1 VPEATHP
8 VQVIRFGV
16 FEVDLRAGE
25 LRKQGLKIRLQEK
38 PFQILAVLL
47 GHPSE
52 VVTRDELRQRL
63 WAADTFVDFD
73 HGLNTAINRLRESLG
88 DSAENP
94 RFIETLPRHGYR
106 FIFPLSGQ
114 TQEDVTRPVT
124 PAKREKSR
132 RTILPAEYPNGGP
145 PAEAVV
151 SGGGEA
157 LAALRHGPS
166 RGQKGVAVRVNARR
180 RPGWFVPWGLSVAV
194 LLLAVFLAFAY
205 FRTSPVPAPAVSSSI
220 LPPEGASHVFEPE
233 AGGPV
238 LSPDGSLL
246 LFPARDVSGEER
258 LWLRSLDSLTAR
270 PLEETENASFP
281 FWSPDSRSVGFF
293 VPGKLKKVAIFGG
306 PPQVIC
312 DALNGRGGT
321 WNSKGMII
329 FSANELG
336 GLALVPARGG
346 TPTPLE
352 LSIKTHRNYSQRWP
366 AFLPDGIH
374 FLYWEGTPRDLEPVA
389 SPSGIY
395 VGSIYGKEQE
405 FLLQADSD
413 ALYVPPGFL
422 LFMRNGILL
431 AQRFDASHLKLVGEA
446 SPVAGPVAN
455 PEHFRLGHFSVSRT
469 GFLVY
474 QSAKDRQTDVHWLD
488 AQGRETGIVDGPSNI
503 DWVRLSPDG
512 KTLAET
518 VRDPQSN
525 NLDIWLVH
533 LSSGV
538 RTRFTFTPSINM
550 HAIFSPDGGR
560 IVFASTRNGSHNL
573 YIKRSNGT
581 GEAKPLLLSG
591 KPFLPIDWSRDGK
604 FIAYDQRGPNGM
616 FDIWILPL
624 SGDRKPFPFI
634 HDRADDPYGVFSPDG
649 HWFAYESNETGR
661 FEVYVVPFPGP
672 GGKWQISSGGG
683 IEPAWRSD
691 GKGLYYLAPG
701 SKLMEADITTR
712 GSVVEMGSSHELF
725 HMDSL
730 RSYQV
735 ADNGTRFLV
744 LESEE
749 NASPTLTLVTNWGAH
764 LKK

>member
-1 VPEATHP
+1 MPEATHP
-8 VQVIRFGV
+8 VKVIQFGV

-38 PFQILAVLL
+38 PFQILAALL
-47 GHPSE
+47 GHPGE
-52 VVTRDELRQRL
+52 VVTRDELRQQL

-73 HGLNTAINRLRESLG
+73 HGLNSAINRLREALG

-106 FIFPLSGQ
+106 FIFPLSEQIPPNVAGPR
-114 TQEDVTRPVT
+114 TRT
-124 PAKREKSR
+124 KRERGNVSA
-132 RTILPAEYPNGGP
+132 LPVEYPNGGP
-145 PAEAVV
+145 QAEVV
-151 SGGGEA
+151 ASGGSEEPDVPD
-157 LAALRHGPS
+157 LPRERKDSAAPS
-166 RGQKGVAVRVNARR
+166 ASGGKHR
-180 RPGWFVPWGLSVAV
+180 WFLSWRLSVGFTLLTV
-194 LLLAVFLAFAY
+194 LVAFE
-205 FRTSPVPAPAVSSSI
+205 FFHTTRVPSPTVSSSI
-220 LPPEGASHVFEPE
+220 LPPEGASHVFEPD

-238 LSPDGSLL
+238 LSPDGSFLV
-246 LFPARDVSGEER
+246 FPARDASGKEH
-258 LWLRSLDSLTAR
+258 LWLRPLDSLAAR
-270 PLEETENASFP
+270 PLEGTENASFP
-281 FWSPDSRSVGFF
+281 FWSHDSRSVGFF
-293 VPGKLKKVAIFGG
+293 VPGKLKKVTIFGG

-321 WNSKGMII
+321 WGSKGMII
-329 FSANELG
+329 FSANEMG

-352 LSIKTHRNYSQRWP
+352 LSVRTHRNYSQRWP

-395 VGSIYGKEQE
+395 VGSIHGKEQE

-413 ALYVPPGFL
+413 ALYAPPGFL
-422 LFMRNGILL
+422 LFMRNGTLL
-431 AQRFDASHLKLVGEA
+431 AQRFNASHLKLVGEA

-474 QSAKDRQTDVHWLD
+474 QPAKNRQTDVHWLD
-488 AQGRETGIVDGPSNI
+488 AQGRETGLVDGPSNI
-503 DWVRLSPDG
+503 AWVRLSPDG

-573 YIKRSNGT
+573 YIKSSNGT
-581 GEAKPLLLSG
+581 GGAKPLLLSG

-634 HDRADDPYGVFSPDG
+634 HDRADEPYGVFSPDG

-701 SKLMEADITTR
+701 SKLMESDVTTR
-712 GSVVEMGSSHELF
+712 GSVVVVGSSHELF